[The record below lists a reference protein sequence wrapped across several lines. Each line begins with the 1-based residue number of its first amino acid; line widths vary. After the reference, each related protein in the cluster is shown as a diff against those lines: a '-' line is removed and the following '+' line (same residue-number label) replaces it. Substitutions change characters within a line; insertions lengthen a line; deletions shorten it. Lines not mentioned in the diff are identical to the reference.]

1 MDAACVVCDAA
12 PASRPGR
19 LYCRD
24 CQPAPR
30 TSQPTVAAL
39 QWVDRSWQ
47 CWADACG
54 RRGVTPAGLCESHRD
69 LFREP
74 A

>member
-12 PASRPGR
+12 PVAPGG

-30 TSQPTVAAL
+30 TSQPTVAAP